1 MATTAA
7 EEPNPVKPAPP
18 DHEVFC
24 AAKNWLQAKWQANP
38 VLGSQLR
45 GFAKVAIVCTAIS
58 MIIFAVLRP
67 GIGTQWANVVSL
79 VLCSVLNTEL
89 NRRMSFGINGRHL
102 WWRDQRRGLW
112 VMLLAL
118 AITSGSLWVL
128 HQASPDA
135 SIVVEL
141 TVIVLGNA
149 ASAVTRFLLLRHW
162 IFRRVKNGA
171 PVGQQAPV

>member
-1 MATTAA
+1 MRPATHGRRIFPAA
-7 EEPNPVKPAPP
+7 E
-18 DHEVFC
+18 
-24 AAKNWLQAKWQANP
+24 NWLRAKWRANP

-58 MIIFAVLRP
+58 MIIFAGLRP
-67 GIGTQWANVVSL
+67 GIGTQGANVISL
-79 VLCSVLNTEL
+79 VLCSVLNTGL
-89 NRRMSFGINGRHL
+89 NRRMSFGISGRHL

-128 HQASPDA
+128 HQASPNA
-135 SIVVEL
+135 SIAVEL

-162 IFRRVKNGA
+162 IFRRVNNGA
-171 PVGQQAPV
+171 AARQKAPV